1 MPRVLQGCEICPW
14 CGSIK
19 PIGHGANCS
28 RRPASALPFKVGDVV
43 RLRGDKRFWRIEKL
57 RPALYCDVC
66 LISLCE
72 NQVRTEV
79 NRKWVTIVP
88 A

>member
-1 MPRVLQGCEICPW
+1 M
-14 CGSIK
+14 
-19 PIGHGANCS
+19 N
-28 RRPASALPFKVGDVV
+28 VGDVV

-57 RPALYCDVC
+57 RPNLYCDVC

-72 NQVRTEV
+72 DPVRTEV
-79 NRKWVTIVP
+79 NRKWVTVVP